1 MIGVIYLLAFGMAF
15 FAGLLALFYYKINP
29 SKWVYLR
36 NVVTIFALALVL
48 AYGVHMLA
56 LMFYRGQSI
65 YGFVLSAHYFLN
77 VAGIC
82 ILMWFLLRNWART
95 ILVRAWIVAWPIAM
109 VYFFVLGQSTMK
121 AMKIHMS

>member
-1 MIGVIYLLAFGMAF
+1 MIGLIYLIAFGLAF

-36 NVVTIFALALVL
+36 NVVTTFALALVL
-48 AYGVHMLA
+48 AYGVHLFA
-56 LMFYRGQSI
+56 LVFYRGQNI
-65 YGFVLSAHYFLN
+65 YGFELSARYFLN

-82 ILMWFLLRNWART
+82 ILMWFLLRNWIHTIIAR
-95 ILVRAWIVAWPIAM
+95 VWIVAWPIAM
-109 VYFFVLGQSTMK
+109 VYFFALGQSTMK